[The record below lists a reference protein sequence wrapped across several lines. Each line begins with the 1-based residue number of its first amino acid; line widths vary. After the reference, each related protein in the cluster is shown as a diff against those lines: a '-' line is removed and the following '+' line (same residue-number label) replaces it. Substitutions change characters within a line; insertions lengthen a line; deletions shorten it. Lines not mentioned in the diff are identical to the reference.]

1 MKNMRRI
8 KRMARGSK
16 RKKIPPM
23 NLVSLMDVFTILVFF
38 LLVNSANTEEL
49 SNPKTLKLP
58 DSVAERKPA
67 QTVVVMV
74 TKENILVHG
83 EVVASMADAQDES
96 VTIIEPL
103 SDVLKEEMARAIG
116 LKQDEKGRSR
126 EVTIMGDRAV
136 PFKILKKVMTSCT
149 NAGYTKI
156 SLAVLQKATQ
166 STAQDT

>member
-8 KRMARGSK
+8 KRMARGGK
-16 RKKIPPM
+16 RKKIPPL

-74 TKENILVHG
+74 TTEDILVRG
-83 EVVASMADAQDES
+83 EVVASVEDARDED
-96 VTIIEPL
+96 VVIIESL
-103 SDVLKEEMARAIG
+103 SDVLKEELARAIG
-116 LKQDEKGRSR
+116 LKKEDAGKAR
-126 EVTIMGDRAV
+126 EVTIMGDRTV
-136 PFKILKKVMTSCT
+136 PFKILKKVMSSCT
-149 NAGYTKI
+149 AAGYTKI

-166 STAQDT
+166 SS